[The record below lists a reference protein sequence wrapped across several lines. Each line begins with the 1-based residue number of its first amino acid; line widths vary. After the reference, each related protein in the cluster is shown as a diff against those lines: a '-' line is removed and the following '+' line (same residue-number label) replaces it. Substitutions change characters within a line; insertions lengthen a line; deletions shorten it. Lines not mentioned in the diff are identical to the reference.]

1 MNVASLVLERA
12 RSEPDGIAIR
22 CPLNGW
28 RRKGSRVSYANISN
42 ADLDRESDCIAR
54 GLESIGIVRGTR
66 TALMVRPGRE
76 LFSLM
81 LALFKVGAV
90 PVLIDPGIGLRP
102 LRRCLDEAE
111 PEAFIG
117 VPVAQAAR
125 IALGWARKTLRITVT
140 VGRYPKFGAPTL
152 DRLRELG
159 TSGADYVPYAT
170 AKMEAADVAAILFTS
185 GSTGPPKGVVYQHG
199 NFAAQVEAIRGL
211 GHIKSGETDL
221 ATFAP
226 FALFDPALGMSALI
240 PDMDPTRPGHVDP
253 LRIIEPAEEFGA
265 TSLFGSPALLDTV
278 GRYGA
283 KHGTKLTTLRRVVSA
298 GAPVSADIMARF
310 LGMLPDDAEILT
322 PYGATECL
330 PVSCISSHE
339 VLSETAAL
347 TDAGAGVCVGS
358 PVPSIDARV
367 IAIDDD
373 PIETWD
379 PALEVPTGTIGEITV
394 RGPQATTAYYNRPD
408 ATALAKISYTGDGA
422 NAGNN
427 TENNAGNNTD
437 NKSGF
442 WHRMGDVGYFDERG
456 RLWYCGRKADRVT
469 TDRGTLFSIQ
479 CEAIFDTHPKVRRT
493 ALVGVP
499 VQNGEMPVI
508 CIELLP
514 GTPRRAR
521 GEVETDLRALAERY
535 AHTRDIRH
543 FLFHSRFP
551 VDIRHNAKI
560 GRPELGR
567 WARRKLRG
575 RILNASSGSL

>member
-22 CPLNGW
+22 CPVNGW
-28 RRKGSRVSYANISN
+28 RRKGSRVSYTNISN

-117 VPVAQAAR
+117 VPAAQAAR

-159 TSGADYVPYAT
+159 TSGPHDAPYAT
-170 AKMEAADVAAILFTS
+170 ATMEDADVAAILFTS

-211 GHIKSGETDL
+211 GHIKPGETDL

-226 FALFDPALGMSALI
+226 FALFDPAIGMSALI

-253 LRIIEPAEEFGA
+253 RRIIEPAEEFGA

-278 GRYGA
+278 GRHGA

-298 GAPVSADIMARF
+298 GAPVSADIMDRF

-330 PVSCISSHE
+330 PVSCISSDE

-347 TDAGAGVCVGS
+347 TDTGLGVCVGS

-373 PIETWD
+373 PIESWD
-379 PALEVPTGTIGEITV
+379 PALEVPTGSIGEITG
-394 RGPQATTAYYNRPD
+394 RGPQATTAYFNRPD
-408 ATALAKISYTGDGA
+408 ATALAKIRDTDGVA
-422 NAGNN
+422 NADKS
-427 TENNAGNNTD
+427 TD

-469 TDRGTLFSIQ
+469 TDRGTLFSVQ

-508 CIELLP
+508 CVELLP
-514 GTPRRAR
+514 EIPRRAR
-521 GEVETDLRALAERY
+521 GAVEADLRALAERY

-575 RILNASSGSL
+575 RIRNASSVSL

>member
-22 CPLNGW
+22 CPVNGW
-28 RRKGSRVSYANISN
+28 RRKGSRVSYTNISN

-117 VPVAQAAR
+117 VPAAQAAR

-159 TSGADYVPYAT
+159 TSGPHDAPYAT
-170 AKMEAADVAAILFTS
+170 ATMEDADVAAILFTS

-211 GHIKSGETDL
+211 GHIKPGETDL

-226 FALFDPALGMSALI
+226 FALFDPAIGMSALI

-253 LRIIEPAEEFGA
+253 RRIIEPAEEFGA

-278 GRYGA
+278 GRHGA

-298 GAPVSADIMARF
+298 GAPVSADIVDRF
-310 LGMLPDDAEILT
+310 LGMLPDEAKILT

-330 PVSCISSHE
+330 PVSCISSDE

-347 TDAGAGVCVGS
+347 TDTGLGVCVGS

-373 PIETWD
+373 PIESWD
-379 PALEVPTGTIGEITV
+379 PALEVPTGSIGEITV
-394 RGPQATTAYYNRPD
+394 RGPQATTAYFNRSD
-408 ATALAKISYTGDGA
+408 ATALAKIRDTDGVA
-422 NAGNN
+422 NADKS
-427 TENNAGNNTD
+427 TD

-469 TDRGTLFSIQ
+469 TDRGTLFSVQ

-508 CIELLP
+508 CVELLP
-514 GTPRRAR
+514 EIPRRAR
-521 GEVETDLRALAERY
+521 GAVEADLRALAERY

-575 RILNASSGSL
+575 RIRNASSVSL

>member
-22 CPLNGW
+22 CPVNGW
-28 RRKGSRVSYANISN
+28 RRKGSRVSYTNISN

-117 VPVAQAAR
+117 VPAAQAAR

-159 TSGADYVPYAT
+159 TSGPHDAPYAT
-170 AKMEAADVAAILFTS
+170 ATMEDADVAAILFTS

-211 GHIKSGETDL
+211 GHIKPGETDL

-226 FALFDPALGMSALI
+226 FALFDPAIGMSALI

-253 LRIIEPAEEFGA
+253 RRIIEPAEEFGA

-278 GRYGA
+278 GRHGA

-298 GAPVSADIMARF
+298 GAPVSADIMDRF

-330 PVSCISSHE
+330 PVSCISSDE

-347 TDAGAGVCVGS
+347 TDTGLGVCVGS

-373 PIETWD
+373 PIESWD
-379 PALEVPTGTIGEITV
+379 PALEVPTGSIGEITV
-394 RGPQATTAYYNRPD
+394 RGPQATTAYFNRSD
-408 ATALAKISYTGDGA
+408 ATALAKIRDTDGVA
-422 NAGNN
+422 NADKS
-427 TENNAGNNTD
+427 TD

-469 TDRGTLFSIQ
+469 TDRGTLFSVQ

-508 CIELLP
+508 CVELLP
-514 GTPRRAR
+514 EIPRRAR
-521 GEVETDLRALAERY
+521 GAVEADLRALAERY

-575 RILNASSGSL
+575 RIRNASSVSL

>member
-22 CPLNGW
+22 CPVNGW
-28 RRKGSRVSYANISN
+28 RRKGSRVSYTNISN

-117 VPVAQAAR
+117 VPAAQAAR

-159 TSGADYVPYAT
+159 TSGPRDAPYAT
-170 AKMEAADVAAILFTS
+170 ATMEDADVAAILFTS

-211 GHIKSGETDL
+211 GHIQPGETDL

-226 FALFDPALGMSALI
+226 FALFDPAIGMSALI

-253 LRIIEPAEEFGA
+253 RRIIEPAEEFGA

-298 GAPVSADIMARF
+298 GAPVSADIMDRF

-330 PVSCISSHE
+330 PVSCISSDE

-347 TDAGAGVCVGS
+347 TDTGLGVCVGS

-373 PIETWD
+373 PIESWD
-379 PALEVPTGTIGEITV
+379 PALEVPTGSIGEITV
-394 RGPQATTAYYNRPD
+394 RGPQATTAYFNRPD
-408 ATALAKISYTGDGA
+408 ATALAKIRDTDGVA
-422 NAGNN
+422 NADKS
-427 TENNAGNNTD
+427 TD

-469 TDRGTLFSIQ
+469 TDRGTLFSVQ

-508 CIELLP
+508 CVELLP
-514 GTPRRAR
+514 EIPRRAR
-521 GEVETDLRALAERY
+521 GAVEADLRALAERY

-575 RILNASSGSL
+575 RIRNASSVSL

>member
-22 CPLNGW
+22 CPVNGW
-28 RRKGSRVSYANISN
+28 RRKGSRVSYTNISN

-117 VPVAQAAR
+117 VPAAQAAR

-159 TSGADYVPYAT
+159 TSGPHDAPYAT
-170 AKMEAADVAAILFTS
+170 ATMEDADVAAILFTS

-211 GHIKSGETDL
+211 GHIQPGETDL

-226 FALFDPALGMSALI
+226 FALFDPAIGMSALI

-253 LRIIEPAEEFGA
+253 RRIIEPAEEFGA

-278 GRYGA
+278 GRHGA

-298 GAPVSADIMARF
+298 GAPVSADIMDRF

-330 PVSCISSHE
+330 PVSCISSDE

-347 TDAGAGVCVGS
+347 TDTGLGVCVGS

-373 PIETWD
+373 PIESWD
-379 PALEVPTGTIGEITV
+379 PALEVPTGSIGEITV
-394 RGPQATTAYYNRPD
+394 RGPQATTAYFNRPD
-408 ATALAKISYTGDGA
+408 ATALAKIRDTDGVA
-422 NAGNN
+422 NADKS
-427 TENNAGNNTD
+427 TD

-469 TDRGTLFSIQ
+469 TDRGTLFSVQ

-508 CIELLP
+508 CVELLP
-514 GTPRRAR
+514 EIPRRAR
-521 GEVETDLRALAERY
+521 GAVEADLRALAERY

-575 RILNASSGSL
+575 RIRNASSVSL

>member
-22 CPLNGW
+22 CPVNGW
-28 RRKGSRVSYANISN
+28 RRKGSRVSYTIISN

-117 VPVAQAAR
+117 VPAAQAAR

-159 TSGADYVPYAT
+159 TSGPHDAPYAT
-170 AKMEAADVAAILFTS
+170 ATMEDADVAAILFTS

-211 GHIKSGETDL
+211 GHIQPGETDL

-226 FALFDPALGMSALI
+226 FALFDPAIGMSALI

-253 LRIIEPAEEFGA
+253 RRIIEPAEEFGA

-278 GRYGA
+278 GRHGA

-298 GAPVSADIMARF
+298 GAPVSADIMDRF

-330 PVSCISSHE
+330 PVSCISSDE

-347 TDAGAGVCVGS
+347 TDTGLGVCVGS

-373 PIETWD
+373 PIESWD
-379 PALEVPTGTIGEITV
+379 PALEVPTGSIGEITV
-394 RGPQATTAYYNRPD
+394 RGPQATTAYFNRPD
-408 ATALAKISYTGDGA
+408 ATALAKIRDTDGVA
-422 NAGNN
+422 NADKS
-427 TENNAGNNTD
+427 TD

-469 TDRGTLFSIQ
+469 TDRGTLFSVQ

-508 CIELLP
+508 CVELLP
-514 GTPRRAR
+514 EIPRRAR
-521 GEVETDLRALAERY
+521 GAVEADLRALAERY

-575 RILNASSGSL
+575 RIRNASSVSL

>member
-22 CPLNGW
+22 CPVNGS
-28 RRKGSRVSYANISN
+28 RRKGSRVSYENISN

-117 VPVAQAAR
+117 VPAAQAAR
-125 IALGWARKTLRITVT
+125 IVLGWARKTLRITVT
-140 VGRYPKFGAPTL
+140 VGRYLKFGAPTL
-152 DRLRELG
+152 DRLREIG
-159 TSGADYVPYAT
+159 TPGARDAPYAT
-170 AKMEAADVAAILFTS
+170 ATMEDADVAAILFTS

-211 GHIKSGETDL
+211 GQIKPGETDL

-226 FALFDPALGMSALI
+226 FALFDPAIGMSALI

-253 LRIIEPAEEFGA
+253 RRIIEPAEKFGA

-330 PVSCISSHE
+330 PVSCISSDE

-373 PIETWD
+373 PIESWD
-379 PALEVPTGTIGEITV
+379 PALEVPTGSIGEITV

-408 ATALAKISYTGDGA
+408 ATALAKIRDTDGEA
-422 NAGNN
+422 NADNS
-427 TENNAGNNTD
+427 TD

-442 WHRMGDVGYFDERG
+442 WHRMGDVGYIDERG

-469 TDRGTLFSIQ
+469 TDRGTLFSVQ

-499 VQNGEMPVI
+499 VQNGEVPVI
-508 CIELLP
+508 CVELLP
-514 GTPRRAR
+514 GIPSRAR
-521 GEVETDLRALAERY
+521 GVVEADLRALAERY
-535 AHTRDIRH
+535 VHTRDIRH

-575 RILNASSGSL
+575 RIRYASSGSL

>member
-22 CPLNGW
+22 CRLNGW
-28 RRKGSRVSYANISN
+28 RRKGSRVRYANISN

-117 VPVAQAAR
+117 VPAAQAAR

-140 VGRYPKFGAPTL
+140 VGRYPTFGAPTL

-159 TSGADYVPYAT
+159 TSGTHYESYAT
-170 AKMEAADVAAILFTS
+170 AKMEDADVAAILFTS

-253 LRIIEPAEEFGA
+253 RRIIEPAEEFAA

-310 LGMLPDDAEILT
+310 LAMLPDDAEILT

-373 PIETWD
+373 PIESWD

-394 RGPQATTAYYNRPD
+394 RGPQTTTAYFNRPD
-408 ATALAKISYTGDGA
+408 ATALAKIRD
-422 NAGNN
+422 
-427 TENNAGNNTD
+427 TD

-469 TDRGTLFSIQ
+469 MARGTLFSVQ

-508 CIELLP
+508 CVELLP

-521 GEVETDLRALAERY
+521 GEVEADLRALAERY

-543 FLFHSRFP
+543 FLFHPRFP

-567 WARRKLRG
+567 WARRKLPG

>member
-22 CPLNGW
+22 CPVNGW
-28 RRKGSRVSYANISN
+28 RRKGSRVSYTNISN

-117 VPVAQAAR
+117 VPAAQAAR

-159 TSGADYVPYAT
+159 TSGPHDAPYAT
-170 AKMEAADVAAILFTS
+170 ATMEDADVAAILFTS

-211 GHIKSGETDL
+211 GHIQPGETDL

-226 FALFDPALGMSALI
+226 FALFDPAIGMSALI

-253 LRIIEPAEEFGA
+253 RRIIEPAEEFGA

-278 GRYGA
+278 GRHGA

-298 GAPVSADIMARF
+298 GAPVSADIMDRF

-330 PVSCISSHE
+330 PVSCISSDE

-347 TDAGAGVCVGS
+347 TDTGLGVCVGS

-373 PIETWD
+373 PIESWD
-379 PALEVPTGTIGEITV
+379 PALEVPTGSIGEITV
-394 RGPQATTAYYNRPD
+394 RGPQATTAYFNRPD
-408 ATALAKISYTGDGA
+408 ATALAKIRDTDGVA
-422 NAGNN
+422 NA
-427 TENNAGNNTD
+427 EKSTD

-469 TDRGTLFSIQ
+469 TDRGTLFSVQ

-508 CIELLP
+508 CVELLP
-514 GTPRRAR
+514 EIPRRAR
-521 GEVETDLRALAERY
+521 GAVEADLRALAERY

-575 RILNASSGSL
+575 RIRNASSVSL

>member
-22 CPLNGW
+22 CPVNGW
-28 RRKGSRVSYANISN
+28 RRKGSRVSYTNISN

-117 VPVAQAAR
+117 VPAAQAAR

-159 TSGADYVPYAT
+159 TSGPHDAPYAT
-170 AKMEAADVAAILFTS
+170 ATMEDADVAAILFTS

-211 GHIKSGETDL
+211 GHIKPGETDL

-226 FALFDPALGMSALI
+226 FALFDPAIGMSALI

-253 LRIIEPAEEFGA
+253 RRIIEPAEEFGA

-298 GAPVSADIMARF
+298 GAPVSADIMDRF

-330 PVSCISSHE
+330 PVSCISSDE

-347 TDAGAGVCVGS
+347 TDTGLGVCVGS

-373 PIETWD
+373 PIESWD
-379 PALEVPTGTIGEITV
+379 PALEVPTGSIGEITV
-394 RGPQATTAYYNRPD
+394 RGPQATTAYFNRPD
-408 ATALAKISYTGDGA
+408 ATALAKIRDTDGVA
-422 NAGNN
+422 NA
-427 TENNAGNNTD
+427 EKSTD

-469 TDRGTLFSIQ
+469 TDRGTLFSVQ

-508 CIELLP
+508 CVELLP
-514 GTPRRAR
+514 EIPRRAR
-521 GEVETDLRALAERY
+521 GAVEADLRALAERY

-575 RILNASSGSL
+575 RIRNASSVSL